1 MLCILDDTI
10 CVGSHLRRSDD
21 ALTVQVG
28 VGGVTVS
35 PGDLAEPAGLDAT
48 AVEALLRERGW

>member
-1 MLCILDDTI
+1 MLYICVNFT

-35 PGDLAEPAGLDAT
+35 PGGAG
-48 AVEALLRERGW
+48 RS